1 MTYIKENDKLKYR
14 AVQYSLHKY
23 SINAEWILRGRELD
37 IIVNNHSKVPIYEQI
52 TNQIKTMIENGK
64 LKEGDILPSMRGLA
78 KSCQIS
84 VITAQKA
91 YEDLQRDGYIE
102 TVQGKGT
109 YVAPVEKQNAYGEV
123 NLGKLQ
129 KCIEEINI
137 TIQKYQL
144 DCDTVI
150 QKLLEQAG
158 KKGDRY
164 E

>member
-1 MTYIKENDKLKYR
+1 
-14 AVQYSLHKY
+14 
-23 SINAEWILRGRELD
+23 LD

-52 TNQIKTMIENGK
+52 TNQIKAMIENGK

-91 YEDLQRDGYIE
+91 YEDLQRDDYIE

-109 YVAPVEKQNAYGEV
+109 YVARVEKQNAYAEIDQR
-123 NLGKLQ
+123 KLQ
-129 KCIEEINI
+129 KCIEEINSI
-137 TIQKYQL
+137 IQEYQL
-144 DCDTVI
+144 DCDVVI
-150 QKLLEQAG
+150 QKLLERAG
-158 KKGDRY
+158 KKGDIY

>member
-1 MTYIKENDKLKYR
+1 M
-14 AVQYSLHKY
+14 
-23 SINAEWILRGRELD
+23 D

-52 TNQIKTMIENGK
+52 TNQIKAMIENGK

-91 YEDLQRDGYIE
+91 YEDLQRDDYIE

-109 YVAPVEKQNAYGEV
+109 YVARVEKQNAYAEIDQI
-123 NLGKLQ
+123 KLQ
-129 KCIEEINI
+129 KCIEEINSI
-137 TIQKYQL
+137 IQEYQL
-144 DCDTVI
+144 DCDVVI
-150 QKLLEQAG
+150 QKLLERAG
-158 KKGDRY
+158 KKGDIY